1 MYLFVFYCIFMLAVF
16 VIPSYLTF
24 KRTGINPFLFSNE
37 ESAINYVG
45 KAYKIIAASAFVVIS
60 VNAFF
65 PYVMPHLVPISVLNT
80 AHFYWIGFGLL
91 QFSFLI
97 IVIAQ
102 RNMGNQ
108 WRIGIDDRNKTSLVT
123 NGLFGISRNPIF
135 VGVIMIFL
143 GLFLII
149 PNVITALILVSGYL
163 VIQVQVRIEEEFLKA
178 QPGEEYK
185 RYMNRV
191 GRWLF

>member
-1 MYLFVFYCIFMLAVF
+1 L
-16 VIPSYLTF
+16 
-24 KRTGINPFLFSNE
+24 
-37 ESAINYVG
+37 
-45 KAYKIIAASAFVVIS
+45 
-60 VNAFF
+60 
-65 PYVMPHLVPISVLNT
+65 HL
-80 AHFYWIGFGLL
+80 
-91 QFSFLI
+91 SFLI
-97 IVIAQ
+97 IVVAQ

-163 VIQVQVRIEEEFLKA
+163 VIQVQVRLEEEFLRA
-178 QPGEEYK
+178 QLGEEYK
-185 RYMNRV
+185 HYMNGV